1 MGYFASCEAV
11 PGWRG
16 SSHSATRDRLTSLP
30 LRDLTCA
37 LAFTGTFE
45 HNLDAK
51 NRLTIPSKFRADL
64 SKGVFLS
71 RAMEHCIS
79 LYPAATY
86 TDMADAALSQVRN
99 PLSSQGREL
108 RRILYGNALE
118 TELDS
123 AGRVM
128 LTPKFLEHAAIDRE
142 VVITGVGDCLEL
154 WDRSAWEAYETD
166 LTSRASDLTESLG
179 HPS

>member
-1 MGYFASCEAV
+1 
-11 PGWRG
+11 
-16 SSHSATRDRLTSLP
+16 
-30 LRDLTCA
+30 
-37 LAFTGTFE
+37 LAFTGTFD

-64 SKGVFLS
+64 SKGVYLS
-71 RAMEHCIS
+71 RAMDNCIS
-79 LYPAATY
+79 LYPAETY
-86 TDMADAALSQVRN
+86 EEMADQALAQIRN
-99 PLSSQGREL
+99 PLSQQGREL
-108 RRILYGNALE
+108 RRLLYGNALE

-128 LTPKFLEHAAIDRE
+128 LTPKFLEHAGIGRE

-154 WDRSAWEAYETD
+154 WDRSTWEGYESD

-179 HPS
+179 HTS

>member
-1 MGYFASCEAV
+1 M
-11 PGWRG
+11 
-16 SSHSATRDRLTSLP
+16 
-30 LRDLTCA
+30 
-37 LAFTGTFE
+37 AFTGTFD

-71 RAMEHCIS
+71 RARTKVRRRSIR
-79 LYPAATY
+79 AQTY
-86 TDMADAALSQVRN
+86 TDMAERALAQVPN
-99 PLSSQGREL
+99 PLSRQGREL
-108 RRILYGNALE
+108 RRLLYGNALE

-128 LTPKFLEHAAIDRE
+128 LTPKFLEHAGIGRE

-154 WDRSAWEAYETD
+154 WDRSTWEAYD
-166 LTSRASDLTESLG
+166 IRPHGASA
-179 HPS
+179 

>member
-1 MGYFASCEAV
+1 M
-11 PGWRG
+11 
-16 SSHSATRDRLTSLP
+16 
-30 LRDLTCA
+30 
-37 LAFTGTFE
+37 AFTGTFE
-45 HNLDAK
+45 HTLDAK

-64 SKGVFLS
+64 SKGVYPLA
-71 RAMEHCIS
+71 RRCEHCIS

-86 TDMADAALSQVRN
+86 TEMADAALAQVRN
-99 PLSSQGREL
+99 PLSQQGREL
-108 RRILYGNALE
+108 RRLLYGNALE

-128 LTPKFLEHAAIDRE
+128 LTPKFLEHAGIGRE

-154 WDRSAWEAYETD
+154 WDRSTWEAYETD
-166 LTSRASDLTESLG
+166 LTARAPDLTESLG

>member
-1 MGYFASCEAV
+1 
-11 PGWRG
+11 
-16 SSHSATRDRLTSLP
+16 
-30 LRDLTCA
+30 

-45 HNLDAK
+45 HTLDAK
-51 NRLTIPSKFRADL
+51 NRLTIPSKFRAEL
-64 SKGVFLS
+64 SKGVYLS
-71 RAMEHCIS
+71 RAVEGCVS
-79 LYPAATY
+79 LYPAETY
-86 TDMADAALSQVRN
+86 TEMADAALSQVRN

-108 RRILYGNALE
+108 RRLLYGTAFA

-128 LTPKFLEHAAIDRE
+128 LTPRFLEHAGIDRE

-154 WDRSAWEAYETD
+154 WDRSAWAAYDTD
-166 LTSRASDLTESLG
+166 LTARAPDLTESLG

>member
-1 MGYFASCEAV
+1 
-11 PGWRG
+11 
-16 SSHSATRDRLTSLP
+16 
-30 LRDLTCA
+30 

-51 NRLTIPSKFRADL
+51 HRLTIPSKFRADL

-71 RAMEHCIS
+71 RAMDGCIS
-79 LYPAATY
+79 LYPSQTY
-86 TDMADAALSQVRN
+86 TDMAEQALSQVRN
-99 PLSSQGREL
+99 PLSQQGREL
-108 RRILYGNALE
+108 RRLLYGNALE

-128 LTPKFLEHAAIDRE
+128 LTSKFLEHAGIDRE

-154 WDRSAWEAYETD
+154 WDRTTWEGYESD
-166 LTSRASDLTESLG
+166 LTARASDLTESLG
-179 HPS
+179 HTS

>member
-1 MGYFASCEAV
+1 
-11 PGWRG
+11 
-16 SSHSATRDRLTSLP
+16 
-30 LRDLTCA
+30 
-37 LAFTGTFE
+37 LAFTGTFD

-64 SKGVFLS
+64 GKGVFLS
-71 RAMEHCIS
+71 RAMENCVS
-79 LYPAATY
+79 LYPAETY
-86 TDMADAALSQVRN
+86 TEMADTALAQIRN

-108 RRILYGNALE
+108 RRLLYGNALE

-128 LTPKFLEHAAIDRE
+128 LTPKFLEHAGIGRE

-154 WDRSAWEAYETD
+154 WDRSTWEAYETD
-166 LTSRASDLTESLG
+166 LTARAPDLTESLG
-179 HPS
+179 HTS